1 MMPEILTEYFT
12 MLTENLLST
21 LNTPDAYLNKIA
33 LSAITIIVALIIHI
47 LFKNVITRNTKSIQR
62 RYNLQKVSRKSML
75 ILTIVLVLFIWIKA
89 INALVL
95 IGLLGGA
102 LAIFMLRGL
111 THNIIGYFIIKYRRY
126 FKIGYRVEI
135 NDIIGDVIDIN
146 PVSFKLLEVRNWL
159 SSDSNT
165 GRTIQVP
172 NSIIFDQSIEMIDLT
187 NTFIWHEIKYTL
199 SFDSDW
205 KEAEEIMTSAGDL
218 YFKEKVVPNLKES
231 NTYLPNDHEKLE
243 PVFSLN
249 TDEFGIVV
257 NLRYLVDYRNGTST
271 KTYLQRNILSKF
283 EEHPHIKFAV
293 SDIRIISK

>member
-1 MMPEILTEYFT
+1 MPEILTEYFT
-12 MLTENLLST
+12 MLTTNLLST

-33 LSAITIIVALIIHI
+33 LSAVTIIIGLIIHI
-47 LFKNVITRNTKSIQR
+47 LFKNIITRNTKSMQR
-62 RYNLQKVSRKSML
+62 RYNLQKILKKSML
-75 ILTIVLVLFIWIKA
+75 VLTILLVLFIWIKA

-95 IGLLGGA
+95 IALLGGA
-102 LAIFMLRGL
+102 IAIIMLRGL

-146 PVSFKLLEVRNWL
+146 PVSFKLLEVRSWL

-172 NSIIFDQSIEMIDLT
+172 NSIIFDESIEIIDLS

-199 SFDSDW
+199 SFDSNW
-205 KEAEEIMTSAGDL
+205 KKAEEIMTSAGDL
-218 YFKEKVVPNLKES
+218 YFKEKVLANLKES
-231 NTYLPNDHEKLE
+231 NTYLPNEEEELQ

-249 TDEFGIVV
+249 TDELGIVV

-271 KTYLQRNILSKF
+271 KTYLQRNILSEF
-283 EEHPHIKFAV
+283 EEHPDIKFAV
-293 SDIRIISK
+293 SDIRILSK

>member
-1 MMPEILTEYFT
+1 MPEILTEYFR
-12 MLTENLLST
+12 MLTTNLLST

-33 LSAITIIVALIIHI
+33 LSAITIIISLIIHI
-47 LFKNVITRNTKSIQR
+47 LFKNIITTNTKSVQR
-62 RYNLQKVSRKSML
+62 RYNLKRVLKNSML
-75 ILTIVLVLFIWIKA
+75 VLTIILVLFIWIKA

-95 IGLLGGA
+95 IALLGGA
-102 LAIFMLRGL
+102 IAIIMLRGL
-111 THNIIGYFIIKYRRY
+111 TLNIIGYFIIKYRRY

-172 NSIIFDQSIEMIDLT
+172 NSIIFDESIEIIDLT

-199 SFDSDW
+199 SFDSNW
-205 KEAEEIMTSAGDL
+205 KEAEEIMTSAGDS
-218 YFKEKVVPNLKES
+218 YFKEKVIPNLKES
-231 NTYLPNDHEKLE
+231 NTYLSNDEEKLQ

-249 TDEFGIVV
+249 TDELGIVV

-271 KTYLQRNILSKF
+271 KTYLQRDILSKF
-283 EEHPHIKFAV
+283 EENPDIKFAV
-293 SDIRIISK
+293 SDIRILSN